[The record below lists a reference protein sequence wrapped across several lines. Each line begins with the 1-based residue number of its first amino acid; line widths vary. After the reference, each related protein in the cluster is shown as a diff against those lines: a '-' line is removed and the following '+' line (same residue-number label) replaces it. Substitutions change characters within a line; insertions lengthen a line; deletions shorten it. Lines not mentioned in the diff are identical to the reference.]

1 MPAAPSDSPAERRAF
16 VVVIDAL
23 GAGAEPDAADYGDA
37 GANTLLHLAERCGG
51 LQLPAL
57 EHLGLGNILPLPGVA
72 PSPAPV
78 LHGRLAHQG
87 PGKDSTTG
95 HWELMGVV
103 TETPLPT
110 YPDGVPAPIVARI
123 EAAMGRPTC
132 GGGVMDGLAAIAE
145 LAPRHLRTGELILY
159 TSVDSVLQ
167 LAGHGDVLSEAELIA
182 ACAAA
187 RAELAGPDAVGRVI
201 ARPFTGPAGAFER
214 TDGRRDF
221 AVPPPG
227 RSHLDALHDRGVAV
241 HAVGKVGDLFTG
253 RGIDEAHPGATNA
266 QALASLDALVD
277 GMGHGLAMANLVETD
292 QLYGHRKDVAG
303 FHRALREI
311 DAAVGGWLHRL
322 RPGDLLVITADHGVD
337 PALAHYDHTR
347 EQVPLLAAFPAVRHG
362 RHDGAMADVGA
373 SALRWLTGED
383 EPALP
388 GAAFL

>member
-1 MPAAPSDSPAERRAF
+1 MPAPEPDSLTARRAF

-37 GANTLLHLAERCGG
+37 GANTLLHVAERCGG
-51 LQLPAL
+51 LRVPAL
-57 EHLGLGNILPLPGVA
+57 EHLGLGNILPLPGVT

-78 LHGRLAHQG
+78 VHGRLSHQG

-103 TETPLPT
+103 TETALPT
-110 YPDGVPAPIVARI
+110 FPDGVPEPIVTRI
-123 EAAMGRPTC
+123 EAAMGRRTC
-132 GGGVMDGLAAIAE
+132 GGGVMDGLAAIAQFG
-145 LAPRHLRTGELILY
+145 PRHLETGELILY

-167 LAGHGDVLSEAELIA
+167 LAGHVDVIDEAALIA

-187 RAELAGPDAVGRVI
+187 RAELTGPDAVGRVI
-201 ARPFTGPAGAFER
+201 ARPFAGAPGAFER
-214 TDGRRDF
+214 THGRRDF

-227 RSHLDALHDRGVAV
+227 RSHLDALHDRGVPV
-241 HAVGKVGDLFTG
+241 HAVGKVDDLFTG
-253 RGIDEAHPGATNA
+253 RGIDEAHAGATNLE
-266 QALASLDALVD
+266 ALAALDRLVD
-277 GMGHGLAMANLVETD
+277 GLPSGLAMANLVETD
-292 QLYGHRKDVAG
+292 QLYGHRKDVVG
-303 FHRALREI
+303 FHRALQEI
-311 DAAVGGWLHRL
+311 DAAVGAWLLRL

-337 PALAHYDHTR
+337 PALPHYDHTR
-347 EQVPLLAAFPAVRHG
+347 EQVPLLAAFPAHRHG

-388 GAAFL
+388 GSAFV